1 MKILLTHTPHMRDN
15 YYGARALAGLQS
27 LGEVRLHQG
36 GAALD
41 GPALI
46 AAAQGCDLI
55 VADRATALP
64 APVFN
69 ALPSLKAALPLP
81 KKASKP
87 PPRLEPMP

>member
-27 LGEVRLHQG
+27 LGDVTLHQG
-36 GAALD
+36 SETLE

-55 VADRATALP
+55 VADRATA
-64 APVFN
+64 
-69 ALPSLKAALPLP
+69 
-81 KKASKP
+81 
-87 PPRLEPMP
+87 